1 MMRVQNNKNY
11 SKITQN
17 CVNDVNSDRDLRQ
30 VEYLNLVEL
39 KMKPGNRITERDDED
54 NNIGY
59 ISLMGVSPVGGSGG
73 GGDNNDNLR
82 NSYILC
88 NCDCKCVMDKI
99 CGRKGVPDMGL
110 RCQGICADRCAKLCD
125 YEFNKRL
132 YQYLNRTAK
141 PIYSGTCS
149 DKCSVNCTATDGRLT
164 MEGGVVKICRMA
176 ICWKGDNHEA
186 PTKEDTPGDIPNIE
200 PRKNDQSFKNFN
212 DMDNQG
218 VTEWRRNKIFGPN
231 IYISDS
237 EDLSDFER
245 EGTGY

>member
-1 MMRVQNNKNY
+1 MRVQNNKNY

-39 KMKPGNRITERDDED
+39 KMNPGNRITERDDED

-99 CGRKGVPDMGL
+99 CGRKGVPIWVCD
-110 RCQGICADRCAKLCD
+110 AKVYVQTVVQSYAIMSLIKD
-125 YEFNKRL
+125 YIN
-132 YQYLNRTAK
+132 T
-141 PIYSGTCS
+141 
-149 DKCSVNCTATDGRLT
+149 
-164 MEGGVVKICRMA
+164 
-176 ICWKGDNHEA
+176 
-186 PTKEDTPGDIPNIE
+186 
-200 PRKNDQSFKNFN
+200 
-212 DMDNQG
+212 
-218 VTEWRRNKIFGPN
+218 
-231 IYISDS
+231 
-237 EDLSDFER
+237 
-245 EGTGY
+245 